1 MSNFPKWLLA
11 LAGINVVP
19 LLMCVLF
26 LFGGV
31 LAPPAEAGGF
41 VKLTAYVGTQLLWL
55 LPVASI
61 FAGLDRHFRGWE
73 RTGTAIIVAGNV
85 LTVADVLIVCLR

>member
-11 LAGINVVP
+11 LAGINVIA
-19 LLMCVLF
+19 LLLSIFF

-31 LAPPAEAGGF
+31 LAPAAGTSGF
-41 VKLTAYVGTQLLWL
+41 VKFPAYVGAQLLWL

-61 FAGLDRHFRGWE
+61 FVGLDRHFRGWE
-73 RTGTAIIVAGNV
+73 RLGTGIIVAGNV
-85 LTVADVLIVCLR
+85 LTVIDMLIVCLL